1 MDGRARSPEVG
12 AHLARQATGRGERRK
27 QRLLAAEVRLF
38 GVDEDTGLPLLR
50 GLADLLQRSRRAGPL
65 TRDECI
71 VVALGCL
78 PEDFTPE
85 RIAERE

>member
-1 MDGRARSPEVG
+1 MNRD
-12 AHLARQATGRGERRK
+12 RQKELILLLEERNKSDWERRK

-38 GVDEDTGLPLLR
+38 GVDEKTGLPLLD
-50 GLADLLQRSRRAGPL
+50 GLADLLQRSRRGDPL